1 MFKGMF
7 HAEYT
12 SQDFP
17 SMRNFVLDTVEQGKL
32 KNTIYMLIEMD
43 VTDCH
48 KQLEE
53 YKHQTGE
60 SISFTGFL
68 LRCFAKAIDEDKH
81 MQAYRRG
88 RKSLMIFEGVD
99 VAVMVEKE
107 IQGQMQPIHYILRN
121 ANKKTLTEMNEKL
134 RRVKNASFEE
144 IVTPLDRKFFG
155 KAPDFIRKLF
165 WRLARR
171 DPQVK
176 KQFSGTV
183 GFIIHYILRNANKK
197 TLTEMN
203 EKLRRVKNA
212 SFEEIVTPLDRKFF
226 RKSP

>member
-17 SMRNFVLDTVEQGKL
+17 SMRNFVLDTVEQGRL

-121 ANKKTLTEMNEKL
+121 ANKKTLTEINEEL

-165 WRLARR
+165 WRLARW
-171 DPQVK
+171 DP
-176 KQFSGTV
+176 
-183 GFIIHYILRNANKK
+183 R
-197 TLTEMN
+197 
-203 EKLRRVKNA
+203 
-212 SFEEIVTPLDRKFF
+212 
-226 RKSP
+226 